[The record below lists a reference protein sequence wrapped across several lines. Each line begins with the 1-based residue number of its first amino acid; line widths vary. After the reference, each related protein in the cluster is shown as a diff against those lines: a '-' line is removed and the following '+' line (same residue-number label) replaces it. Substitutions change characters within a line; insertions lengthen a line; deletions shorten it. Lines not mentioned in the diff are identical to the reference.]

1 MAKED
6 IKKLL
11 GNANRSLE
19 AEHDTQINTIKTE
32 LSSFKTKTLE
42 KIQKTIPSFK

>member
-11 GNANRSLE
+11 GDANRSLE
-19 AEHDTQINTIKTE
+19 SEHENQVNAIKSE
-32 LSSFKTKTLE
+32 LKSFKTKTLD
-42 KIQKTIPSFK
+42 KIQKTIP

>member
-11 GNANRSLE
+11 DEAARSLE
-19 AEHDTQINTIKTE
+19 AEHNIQVDAIKTE
-32 LSSFKTKTLE
+32 IRSFKTKTLE
-42 KIQKTIPSFK
+42 KIKKTTMI